1 MMSDI
6 ILKRRIDLQCWRV
19 VGEVAFAKKRPEL
32 QPILRRAL
40 EMGRT
45 DEGDIAEHLF
55 FEARSR
61 RVVARR
67 MLNIASTL
75 GLLHREDSKFA
86 LSERG
91 HEAIEKEKVFVP
103 QQGTWTLYTSNDPLL
118 DSRILRVA
126 EWKEPTAVDE
136 TFGKKKHKKRDIQPL
151 PGWIKALKDVP
162 QRPYTGGGQSVQLGV
177 IESKAD
183 VIPIKQSELH
193 LEWNVTKGRVLVTG
207 NLDGVAVNSDVT
219 PPSFQ
224 HDDVWRVL
232 LEDVGLLTQW
242 DDSSSQSALRVPFL
256 HTSTDERELM
266 LRTLEFKSPRL
277 PDLGIF
283 NTTSVKNV
291 PLRPSTRDDA
301 ERWAAWRL
309 NNRVK
314 DYATDR
320 AFDDWMQSAA
330 KPFAEFNVT
339 LPTRSEL
346 ASAAWAQRDDRPTPK
361 TWHLIA
367 AEDWRLA

>member
-6 ILKRRIDLQCWRV
+6 ILKRRINLQCWRV

-40 EMGRT
+40 EMGST

-67 MLNIASTL
+67 MLNIATTL
-75 GLLHREDSKFA
+75 NLLRQDDGKFK
-86 LSERG
+86 LTERG
-91 HEAIEKEKVFVP
+91 HEALEKEEVFVP

-118 DSRILRVA
+118 DSRILRAV

-136 TFGKKKHKKRDIQPL
+136 TFGKKKHKKRDFKPL
-151 PGWIKALKDVP
+151 PGWITALKDVP
-162 QRPYTGGGQSVQLGV
+162 QRPYTGDASGVQLGA

-183 VIPIKQSELH
+183 VIPIKQSELT
-193 LEWNVTKGRVLVTG
+193 LKWNVTKGRLSVTG
-207 NLDGVAVNSDVT
+207 NLDGVSVNSDVT
-219 PPSFQ
+219 PPDLP
-224 HDDVWRVL
+224 HDDIWRVL
-232 LEDVGLLTQW
+232 LEDVGLWTQW
-242 DDSSSQSALRVPFL
+242 DISTDALRVPFL
-256 HTSTDERELM
+256 HTSNDERELM

-277 PDLGIF
+277 PDLGTF

-291 PLRPSTRDDA
+291 RLRPSTRDDA

-309 NNRVK
+309 DNRVK

-320 AFDDWMQSAA
+320 AFDDWAESAS

-339 LPTRSEL
+339 LPTRSKL
-346 ASAAWAQRDDRPTPK
+346 ASAAWEKRDDRPTPK